1 MNNKYKMKSLLV
13 HKTKLLTEILSAG
26 SQEDVKQLI
35 DEAAEL
41 LKKNKLD
48 NQVAYQLVSK
58 IIKELDLFSPLKK
71 NAQQWSNI
79 KIAKIQCLRV
89 KKRLELQAGVMANS
103 KPFKT
108 IL

>member
-1 MNNKYKMKSLLV
+1 MKLLLV
-13 HKTKLLTEILSAG
+13 HKRKLLTEILSAG

-35 DEAAEL
+35 DEALEL
-41 LKKNKLD
+41 LKNNNLD
-48 NQVAYQLVSK
+48 NKVAYQLIGK

-79 KIAKIQCLRV
+79 KIAKIQCLRI
-89 KKRLELQAGVMANS
+89 KKTLELQAEVTATS
-103 KPFKT
+103 KPFKA